1 MKDLLQVGDVVI
13 TDNMM
18 GVIEYPITRVT
29 KTLAKSRRN
38 DGYEYT
44 FKREISCS
52 MAHPYQQWNTTK
64 YSVRK
69 ENEYELNKRTANQH
83 K

>member
-29 KTLAKSRRN
+29 KTLAKSRRDN
-38 DGYEYT
+38 DYEHT

-69 ENEYELNKRTANQH
+69 KGE
-83 K
+83 